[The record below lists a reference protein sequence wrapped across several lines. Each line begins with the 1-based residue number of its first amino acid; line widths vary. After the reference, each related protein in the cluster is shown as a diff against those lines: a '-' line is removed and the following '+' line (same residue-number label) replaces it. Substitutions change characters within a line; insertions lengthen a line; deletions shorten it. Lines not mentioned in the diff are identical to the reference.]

1 MRPAGWRLGRDNR
14 GVADFRPLHR
24 RALEGASSY
33 VAGIGEE
40 ALGRATPC
48 TGWDLGDLLAH
59 MVGQHHGFA
68 AAVTDGDAPAAAY
81 APRDV
86 RGRLAAEWARS
97 VDVLTGA
104 FAAADLSRP
113 VRLVEIS
120 ADRRLPAG
128 TAISFQLLDTVVHTW
143 DVATALGAEFVPDPE
158 LAGSTLALA
167 RLIPQGGSRL
177 GPDAAFAPVRT
188 AAADDDW
195 TQALALT
202 GRSRG

>member
-1 MRPAGWRLGRDNR
+1 
-14 GVADFRPLHR
+14 VTDFRPLHR
-24 RALEGASSY
+24 RAIEAASSY
-33 VAGIGEE
+33 VAGVADE
-40 ALGRATPC
+40 ALARTTPC
-48 TGWDLGDLLAH
+48 VGWDLGDLLAH

-86 RGRLAAEWARS
+86 RGRLAAEWAES
-97 VDVLTGA
+97 VDVLTAA
-104 FAAADLSRP
+104 FAAADLGRP

-167 RLIPQGGSRL
+167 RLVPQGESRL
-177 GPDAAFAPVRT
+177 GPDAAFAPVLAPAR
-188 AAADDDW
+188 DDDW
-195 TQALALT
+195 TRALALT
-202 GRSRG
+202 GRARG